1 MNYSTMGFLD
11 YLDTMALDT
20 TAVHGR
26 CEVINEDGVQCAS
39 AGYSVANASAPDIP
53 GGATTRAVNTAADR
67 LHAAFTGFGRQLSNM
82 GRTIGAYAN
91 NVTTA
96 DTDGS
101 DALAGAGR

>member
-1 MNYSTMGFLD
+1 MGFLD

-20 TAVHGR
+20 TAIHGR

-53 GGATTRAVNTAADR
+53 GGATTRAINTAADR

-82 GRTIGAYAN
+82 GRTIGMYAD
-91 NVTTA
+91 NVSIA

>member
-1 MNYSTMGFLD
+1 MGFLD

-53 GGATTRAVNTAADR
+53 GGATTRAVDTAADR
-67 LHAAFTGFGRQLSNM
+67 LHAAFTGYGRQLSNM
-82 GRTIGAYAN
+82 GRSIGAYAN

-96 DTDGS
+96 DSDGS
-101 DALAGAGR
+101 DAFAGSGR

>member
-82 GRTIGAYAN
+82 GRTIGMYAD
-91 NVTTA
+91 NVSIA

-101 DALAGAGR
+101 DVLAGAGR